1 MKELTRD
8 QRWILPM
15 INTWVS
21 NWSIFESLFVNML
34 IIVSYSIARNYNEI
48 KMLLSEVSTVIKL
61 WPYEYLPPVNI
72 NVISKNIW
80 HKQRFCINNTS
91 WKMFKYGVFS
101 GLCFPVFTSN
111 TGKYGPEKTSYLET
125 FHAMCNLWFL

>member
-1 MKELTRD
+1 MKFL
-8 QRWILPM
+8 
-15 INTWVS
+15 
-21 NWSIFESLFVNML
+21 SIWHTMVLCYIYDG
-34 IIVSYSIARNYNEI
+34 IISYSIARNYNEI
-48 KMLLSEVSTVIKL
+48 KMLLREVSSVIKL
-61 WPYEYLPPVNI
+61 WPYEYFPQVNTNVVCKIVFEYLPPVNI
-72 NVISKNIW
+72 NVVCKNIW